1 MKLLVSVRSAAEAAL
16 ALEAGV
22 DLLDIKEPLSGSLGA
37 ASPQVCREIVGIAKG
52 RVPLS
57 AACGELVDLDC
68 ELHATDFS
76 WAEGLA
82 HAKVGLANMAAVGNW
97 PAVWQR
103 FAAALPRRVR
113 PVAVAY
119 ADFLAARSPTV
130 DEVLDEA
137 IKLRWNALL
146 IDTFDK
152 RGGQLFDHL
161 TSDRIG
167 EIVQRTRA
175 AGMLTLMAGSLDL
188 ESVKI
193 LAELVP
199 APDFVAVRGAVCE
212 GNRESS
218 IASDKIVEL
227 KRCLNPANC
236 CEHGGST

>member
-1 MKLLVSVRSAAEAAL
+1 M
-16 ALEAGV
+16 
-22 DLLDIKEPLSGSLGA
+22 
-37 ASPQVCREIVGIAKG
+37 
-52 RVPLS
+52 
-57 AACGELVDLDC
+57 
-68 ELHATDFS
+68 
-76 WAEGLA
+76 
-82 HAKVGLANMAAVGNW
+82 
-97 PAVWQR
+97 
-103 FAAALPRRVR
+103 
-113 PVAVAY
+113 AVAY